1 MRPAR
6 LQLAQEKLE
15 GQKALERELGSAQ
28 LAQCS
33 RTPPPRQACG
43 HPAQEAAAGPS
54 PIPGNLVTARPGSS
68 ARSPL
73 AGWEPRVLAHLSLAS
88 HVPSRPR
95 FLMATETESTCSA
108 GCYKHQVKEVCGNTI
123 TSDPSRPSPTPAPTL
138 WSSVPGEG
146 TEVRSNAEGQP
157 ILPQKDRW
165 KGKVPS

>member
-1 MRPAR
+1 MKPAR

-33 RTPPPRQACG
+33 GSPPHRPRQACG

-54 PIPGNLVTARPGSS
+54 PIPGNLGTARPGSS

-108 GCYKHQVKEVCGNTI
+108 GWLQASGER
-123 TSDPSRPSPTPAPTL
+123 SL
-138 WSSVPGEG
+138 WEHYHF
-146 TEVRSNAEGQP
+146 
-157 ILPQKDRW
+157 
-165 KGKVPS
+165 